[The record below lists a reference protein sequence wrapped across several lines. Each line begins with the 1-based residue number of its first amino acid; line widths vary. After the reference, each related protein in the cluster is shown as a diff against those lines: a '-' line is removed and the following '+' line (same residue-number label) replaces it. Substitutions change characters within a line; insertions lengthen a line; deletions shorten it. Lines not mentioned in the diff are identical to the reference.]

1 MKLEDLLAKNH
12 LASMKNMDATNEE
25 LENALCE
32 IAQNQAD
39 IEDAL
44 VELASM
50 IEEVVNN
57 G

>member
-1 MKLEDLLAKNH
+1 MTLEDLMVKNH
-12 LASMKNMDATNEE
+12 LASLKSMDATNEE
-25 LENALCE
+25 LEDALCE